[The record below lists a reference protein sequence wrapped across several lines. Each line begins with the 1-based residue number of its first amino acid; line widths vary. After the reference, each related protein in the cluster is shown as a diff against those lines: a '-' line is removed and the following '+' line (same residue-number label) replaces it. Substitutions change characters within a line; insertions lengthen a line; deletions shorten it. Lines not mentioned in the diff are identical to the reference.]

1 LEGERRILV
10 EKPLRKSRRS
20 WADNIKMDLL
30 ANRL

>member
-1 LEGERRILV
+1 MTLGGGKKNFGGE
-10 EKPLRKSRRS
+10 RRS